1 MLVTVRLT
9 NLTLVVVCTSVLHAA
24 PPEIASQ
31 FVAAHARVR
40 AKHCAPPLVWSTKLA
55 DVAQHWADTLRARHC
70 AFEHSNGQ
78 YGENLAAGT
87 IGVLD
92 PAGTVDYWYSE
103 IKDYK
108 FPDGGFSMRTGH
120 FTQLVW
126 KSTTQVGCGHAQCN
140 GLDVWVC
147 EYDPAGNVDGE
158 YRDNVLAPGCQR

>member
-1 MLVTVRLT
+1 MRRFAVIALASASAL
-9 NLTLVVVCTSVLHAA
+9 SAA
-24 PPEIASQ
+24 PTDMRDA

-40 AKHCAPPLVWSTKLA
+40 AKHCAPALTWSTKLA
-55 DVAQHWADTLRARHC
+55 DYAQHWADTLRAKRC
-70 AFEHSNGQ
+70 AFEHSNGP

-87 IGVLD
+87 IGALD
-92 PAGTVDYWYSE
+92 PTGTVDYWYGE
-103 IKDYK
+103 VKDYR
-108 FPDGGFSMRTGH
+108 FPAGGFSMKTGH

-158 YRDNVLAPGCQR
+158 YRENVLAPGCK